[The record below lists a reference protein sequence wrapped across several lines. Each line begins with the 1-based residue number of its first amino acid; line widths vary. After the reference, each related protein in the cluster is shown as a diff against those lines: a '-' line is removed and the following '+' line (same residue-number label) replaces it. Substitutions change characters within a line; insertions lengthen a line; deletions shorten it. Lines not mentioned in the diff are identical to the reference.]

1 MEKTGLEL
9 IAEERQRQIEVEGWT
24 PEHDAEHNQGELAN
38 AAALYAMTDEQREYM
53 NYSWG
58 NDMYLTMW
66 AFELSALKFTPE
78 DRIRQLQKAGALIAA
93 EMDRLI
99 LEINNMTEEVVNKVA
114 ELYKLKAKLYNEL
127 SNFKNNEFTFEIG
140 HSRKGMFSIYGATR
154 YTTITSEFLQEIKSK
169 TEEHIKQQISE
180 IDKQL
185 EEL

>member
-9 IAEERQRQIEVEGWT
+9 IAEERQRQIQVEGWT

-66 AFELSALKFTPE
+66 AFELKWLKFTPE

-99 LEINNMTEEVVNKVA
+99 LEENK
-114 ELYKLKAKLYNEL
+114 N
-127 SNFKNNEFTFEIG
+127 G
-140 HSRKGMFSIYGATR
+140 
-154 YTTITSEFLQEIKSK
+154 
-169 TEEHIKQQISE
+169 
-180 IDKQL
+180 
-185 EEL
+185 